1 MATKDEHIA
10 AMKSANSELFK
21 NVNGTKIKLTDSEYD
36 AQIDE
41 WATNAAAD
49 DVKSGIINDGGEHA
63 DYKEIR
69 KEAYIASVGD
79 IPDQLD
85 YIYHNGLD
93 AWKAKIK
100 EVKDKYTKP

>member
-1 MATKDEHIA
+1 MATKAEHITT
-10 AMKSANSELFK
+10 MKSADSTLYK
-21 NVNGTKIKLTDSEYD
+21 NVNNTRIEMTTAEYN

-49 DVKSGIINDGGEHA
+49 DVRSNIVTNGGSHA

-69 KEAYIASVGD
+69 KQAYIAAVGD

-93 AWKAKIK
+93 AWKVQIKI
-100 EVKDKYTKP
+100 VKDKYPKP

>member
-1 MATKDEHIA
+1 MATKEEHVTRL
-10 AMKSANSELFK
+10 KNENGTLKK
-21 NVNGTKIKLTDSEYD
+21 NVNGAEVQLTTDEYN

-41 WATNAAAD
+41 WATNAAAQ
-49 DVKSGIINDGGEHA
+49 DVKNTVIADGGSHA

-69 KEAYIASVGD
+69 KSKYIESVGD

>member
-1 MATKDEHIA
+1 MATKAEHITT
-10 AMKSANSELFK
+10 MKSADSTLYK
-21 NVNGTKIKLTDSEYD
+21 NVNGTRIELTTAEYN

-41 WATNAAAD
+41 WATNSAAQDIRDAI
-49 DVKSGIINDGGEHA
+49 VSGGGTHA

-69 KEAYIASVGD
+69 KRAYIDSVGD

-93 AWKAKIK
+93 AWKVQIKI
-100 EVKDKYTKP
+100 VKDKYPKP

>member
-1 MATKDEHIA
+1 MSTLEENKTTL
-10 AMKSANSELFK
+10 KNANSELYK
-21 NVNGTKIKLTDSEYD
+21 NVNGERIKLTDSEYETEITR
-36 AQIDE
+36 Q
-41 WATNAAAD
+41 ATNMTAQDAKDTVIA
-49 DVKSGIINDGGEHA
+49 DGGSHA
-63 DYKEIR
+63 DYKAIR
-69 KEAYIASVGD
+69 KSEYIKAVGD